1 MLINSL
7 SFGLNQEEGSVEMT
21 KQEFIDWLDTV
32 IPLGCSDWEIR
43 EEFDDGTIL
52 VAFTNVS
59 DEEDDADAEARAMEE
74 RAWRESD

>member
-1 MLINSL
+1 M
-7 SFGLNQEEGSVEMT
+7 SFGLNQEGGSVEMT